1 MKTTTSG
8 GAPQNIGPPAFG
20 RLNDIHIHKNGV
32 GPAGNPDISQAL
44 IIRQATVQTVTHL

>member
-1 MKTTTSG
+1 MKTTTAG

-32 GPAGNPDISQAL
+32 GPAGTIF
-44 IIRQATVQTVTHL
+44 